1 VQPFAAAV
9 RSAEWDGRQEA
20 NVAGRTEGAI
30 DSGYDGG
37 RDTQFAAFVHARRP
51 ALLRLATL
59 LTAGDP
65 HLAEDL
71 VQTALT
77 RLYVAWWR
85 VERDQG
91 PEAYCRR
98 ILVNTVVD
106 ERRRPWRRA
115 ETSRAELPDVVDPS
129 HSGASS
135 AEDRDAVRAALASL
149 GPRMRA
155 AVVLRHWLGYDV
167 AECAGLLGCSE
178 GTVKSQTARGLDRLR
193 ALLSDDLTLTPATTT
208 RATSTTPATTG
219 SDR

>member
-1 VQPFAAAV
+1 MQG
-9 RSAEWDGRQEA
+9 SHGYG
-20 NVAGRTEGAI
+20 AGRDAEFG
-30 DSGYDGG
+30 
-37 RDTQFAAFVHARRP
+37 AFVQARRP
-51 ALLRLATL
+51 ALVRLATL
-59 LTAGDP
+59 LAAGDA

-91 PEAYCRR
+91 PEAYARR
-98 ILVNTVVD
+98 ILVNAVVD

-115 ETSRAELPDVVDPS
+115 ESTRSELPELPATAVDHES
-129 HSGASS
+129 
-135 AEDRDAVRAALASL
+135 RDAVRAALAEL

-167 AECAGLLGCSE
+167 AECADLLRCSE

-193 ALLSDDLTLTPATTT
+193 QLLADDLTV
-208 RATSTTPATTG
+208 TTG
-219 SDR
+219 SAS

>member
-1 VQPFAAAV
+1 MA
-9 RSAEWDGRQEA
+9 SG
-20 NVAGRTEGAI
+20 T
-30 DSGYDGG
+30 GYDGG
-37 RDTQFAAFVHARRP
+37 RDPQFAAFVHARRP

-59 LTAGDP
+59 LAAGDA

-77 RLYVAWWR
+77 RMYVAWWR

-98 ILVNTVVD
+98 ILVNAVLD
-106 ERRRPWRRA
+106 ERRRPWRRS
-115 ETSRAELPDVVDPS
+115 ETSRAELPEVADRRGEGP
-129 HSGASS
+129 GSS
-135 AEDRDAVRAALASL
+135 AEDRDAVRAALAAL

-167 AECAGLLGCSE
+167 AECAALLGCSE

-193 ALLSDDLTLTPATTT
+193 ALLSDDLTLTPATQ
-208 RATSTTPATTG
+208 TSTG
-219 SDR
+219 STR

>member
-1 VQPFAAAV
+1 M
-9 RSAEWDGRQEA
+9 
-20 NVAGRTEGAI
+20 AGGT
-30 DSGYDGG
+30 GYDGG
-37 RDTQFAAFVHARRP
+37 RDPQFAAFVHARRP

-59 LTAGDP
+59 LAAGDQ

-98 ILVNTVVD
+98 ILVNAVVD
-106 ERRRPWRRA
+106 ERRRPWRRS
-115 ETSRAELPDVVDPS
+115 ETSRAELPEVADRRGDGP
-129 HSGASS
+129 GSS
-135 AEDRDAVRAALASL
+135 AEDRDAVRAALAAL

-193 ALLSDDLTLTPATTT
+193 ALLSDDLTLTHAQ
-208 RATSTTPATTG
+208 TSTG
-219 SDR
+219 SPR